1 MCLSPQGWP
10 DYSRFTVGSQTR
22 PQRPAPVCLFTF
34 GSEPLESR
42 KCQWEPAVASTSRL
56 SLALTIVLAASCAT
70 APEPEAPLTLS
81 YDGLVP
87 VSREGPT
94 RVWIRE
100 GFPLAG
106 YRSIMLQRLELR
118 FRPLPLA
125 SSPSGAAAPGAPPD
139 AARKAELASLIRE
152 EFSTALERLELTQV
166 AEPGPGVLLVRGAI
180 LDVVT
185 RPRSGSSDSGLDF
198 IGQPTF
204 MVELVDASSDSVLA
218 RAVDT
223 RAARAPTGRR
233 AAGEAD
239 ATRALLARWAALLV
253 DALNDLTVIDQYQET
268 RTDA

>member
-1 MCLSPQGWP
+1 MGASRGVHLEAEPRP
-10 DYSRFTVGSQTR
+10 DNRSRRQLRDG
-22 PQRPAPVCLFTF
+22 A
-34 GSEPLESR
+34 G
-42 KCQWEPAVASTSRL
+42 AGG
-56 SLALTIVLAASCAT
+56 AAHAQLRR
-70 APEPEAPLTLS
+70 AGA
-81 YDGLVP
+81 G
-87 VSREGPT
+87 
-94 RVWIRE
+94 
-100 GFPLAG
+100 LAG
-106 YRSIMLQRLELR
+106 G
-118 FRPLPLA
+118 PD
-125 SSPSGAAAPGAPPD
+125 PGAPPD